1 MNSKAQEKNPRVLLI
16 RPPQLFYYSS
26 WPVGPRL
33 SVPTGLLAIA
43 SFLELN
49 KIRVSIYD
57 ALVEG
62 ENQKKIKKIK
72 KRKNPNFIIKWIKQ
86 FESTSYSFF
95 NISDWISM
103 MNRPDSDMI
112 NQSKHFGA
120 SWSKLEDDIIKK
132 SPDIIGITNLF
143 RENTEETIKTI
154 KIIRKSLP
162 DSLIVVG
169 GPNATAMPEYLFERA
184 PELDFLC
191 LGDGENAML
200 DIIRFSK
207 GEIKKNE
214 ISNVMFIQ
222 NNKTIKTMS
231 RVLIE
236 NLDELGSL
244 NYNLVKLEKYFELE
258 KNGIFARNKFEYF
271 DADRSVSL
279 ITSRG
284 CPYKCSFCS
293 IHIHAGKK
301 YRRYSV
307 SHILDHLEDL
317 IVNHKVKHIHF
328 EDDNLTLDRP
338 RFMRLMK
345 GIIKR
350 KLKFTWDTPNGVF
363 ANTINKEMMV
373 AMKNTGCTYLIIGV
387 ESGDQWVL
395 DNIIYKQP
403 LTLDDVNNAF
413 RLGKEVGIDV
423 RAFYI
428 IGFPRENL
436 KQINKTMN
444 FALKSLKKYNVI
456 PMLNIARA
464 DPGTDM
470 YSEAKR
476 DDKLFSTNSMLN
488 SEGSHSE
495 YFIQNMISNEHFT
508 PQILEKLSIKFHRK
522 TIYLIFSKSV
532 IFLLKYPRIFV
543 NNISFFYRIVFVE
556 RIGFYNGII
565 RLFFSR
571 LFFPNA
577 MKKYI
582 FNNQK

>member
-1 MNSKAQEKNPRVLLI
+1 MSSNAQEKNPRVLLI

-43 SFLELN
+43 SFLKLN
-49 KIRVSIYD
+49 KIKVSIYD

-72 KRKNPNFIIKWIKQ
+72 KRKNSNFIIKWIKQ

-120 SWSKLEDDIIKK
+120 SWSKLENDIIKK

-307 SHILDHLEDL
+307 NHILDHLEDL

-532 IFLLKYPRIFV
+532 IFLLKYPSIFV

-556 RIGFYNGII
+556 RIGVYNGII

>member
-1 MNSKAQEKNPRVLLI
+1 MV
-16 RPPQLFYYSS
+16 
-26 WPVGPRL
+26 
-33 SVPTGLLAIA
+33 
-43 SFLELN
+43 
-49 KIRVSIYD
+49 
-57 ALVEG
+57 
-62 ENQKKIKKIK
+62 
-72 KRKNPNFIIKWIKQ
+72 
-86 FESTSYSFF
+86 
-95 NISDWISM
+95 
-103 MNRPDSDMI
+103 NRPDGDMI

-120 SWSKLEDDIIKK
+120 SWSKLENDIIKK

-154 KIIRKSLP
+154 KIIRKVLP

-169 GPNATAMPEYLFERA
+169 GPNATTMPEYLFERA

-345 GIIKR
+345 G
-350 KLKFTWDTPNGVF
+350 
-363 ANTINKEMMV
+363 
-373 AMKNTGCTYLIIGV
+373 
-387 ESGDQWVL
+387 
-395 DNIIYKQP
+395 
-403 LTLDDVNNAF
+403 
-413 RLGKEVGIDV
+413 
-423 RAFYI
+423 
-428 IGFPRENL
+428 
-436 KQINKTMN
+436 
-444 FALKSLKKYNVI
+444 
-456 PMLNIARA
+456 
-464 DPGTDM
+464 
-470 YSEAKR
+470 
-476 DDKLFSTNSMLN
+476 
-488 SEGSHSE
+488 
-495 YFIQNMISNEHFT
+495 
-508 PQILEKLSIKFHRK
+508 
-522 TIYLIFSKSV
+522 
-532 IFLLKYPRIFV
+532 
-543 NNISFFYRIVFVE
+543 
-556 RIGFYNGII
+556 
-565 RLFFSR
+565 
-571 LFFPNA
+571 
-577 MKKYI
+577 
-582 FNNQK
+582 

>member
-1 MNSKAQEKNPRVLLI
+1 MIKNPQKKNPSVLLM

-43 SFLELN
+43 SFLELR
-49 KIRVSIYD
+49 KIKVSIYD

-62 ENQKKIKKIK
+62 ENQKQIKKIK
-72 KRKNPNFIIKWIKQ
+72 KRNNPNFIIKWIKQ

-103 MNRPDSDMI
+103 MNRPDGDMI
-112 NQSKHFGA
+112 NKSKHFGA
-120 SWSKLEDDIIKK
+120 SWGKLENDITKQ

-222 NNKTIKTMS
+222 NNKPIKTLS
-231 RVLIE
+231 RVSVE

-307 SHILDHLEDL
+307 GHILDHLEDL
-317 IVNHKVKHIHF
+317 IINHKVKHVHF

-338 RFMRLMK
+338 RFMRLMR

-373 AMKNTGCTYLIIGV
+373 AMKKTGCTYLIIGV

-436 KQINKTMN
+436 KQINQTMN

-508 PQILEKLSIKFHRK
+508 PQVLERLSVKFHRK
-522 TIYLIFSKSV
+522 TIYVIFSKSV
-532 IFLLKYPRIFV
+532 IFLLKYPKIFI

>member
-1 MNSKAQEKNPRVLLI
+1 MSKTAQKKNPRVLLM

-43 SFLELN
+43 SFLELR
-49 KIRVSIYD
+49 KIKVSIYD

-120 SWSKLEDDIIKK
+120 SWSKLENDIIKK
-132 SPDIIGITNLF
+132 SPNIIGITNLF

-307 SHILDHLEDL
+307 DHILDHLEDL

-328 EDDNLTLDRP
+328 EDDNLIFPIT
-338 RFMRLMK
+338 
-345 GIIKR
+345 
-350 KLKFTWDTPNGVF
+350 
-363 ANTINKEMMV
+363 V
-373 AMKNTGCTYLIIGV
+373 AASLPPVAARSCLAPAL
-387 ESGDQWVL
+387 VL
-395 DNIIYKQP
+395 P
-403 LTLDDVNNAF
+403 
-413 RLGKEVGIDV
+413 
-423 RAFYI
+423 
-428 IGFPRENL
+428 
-436 KQINKTMN
+436 
-444 FALKSLKKYNVI
+444 S
-456 PMLNIARA
+456 
-464 DPGTDM
+464 
-470 YSEAKR
+470 
-476 DDKLFSTNSMLN
+476 
-488 SEGSHSE
+488 
-495 YFIQNMISNEHFT
+495 
-508 PQILEKLSIKFHRK
+508 
-522 TIYLIFSKSV
+522 
-532 IFLLKYPRIFV
+532 
-543 NNISFFYRIVFVE
+543 
-556 RIGFYNGII
+556 
-565 RLFFSR
+565 
-571 LFFPNA
+571 
-577 MKKYI
+577 
-582 FNNQK
+582 